1 MIAGIT
7 ALTSA
12 GMAAKNAKDAKETAM
27 KNGRENQKQK
37 NQDEAIFN
45 RQYYQDMTE
54 RTEVQNMLR
63 KLREQQ
69 AEQRGANE
77 ARAAVLGTTEEQN
90 IASQDSL
97 NKGYADSIAEMTRN
111 ASTLKD
117 SYLKDYQNNLHTYY
131 DRVRETNTNLSNMQK
146 ETSNQWSQA
155 ANNALQAA
163 GSFAGIAAGAAGGAG
178 GSGINYDLG
187 PITQAPTTSENIA
200 AAPSRSAQ
208 FNVAANAA
216 TSPVEKTV
224 YQDLSNI
231 AQRTQAAQAAQE
243 AIKLQDNTWYN
254 SAASKYQQQQNPW
267 MIGWTK

>member
-1 MIAGIT
+1 
-7 ALTSA
+7 
-12 GMAAKNAKDAKETAM
+12 MAAKNAKDAKETAM
-27 KNGRENQKQK
+27 KNARENQEQK

-54 RTEVQNMLR
+54 RTEVKNMLS

-69 AEQRGANE
+69 AEQRNANE

-97 NKGYADSIAEMTRN
+97 NKRYADSVAEITSN
-111 ASTLKD
+111 ASTLRD

-131 DRVRETNTNLSNMQK
+131 DKVRETNTNLSNMQK
-146 ETSNQWSQA
+146 ETSNQWAQA
-155 ANNALQAA
+155 ANNAFQAA
-163 GSFAGIAAGAAGGAG
+163 GSFAGIAAGAAGGTG
-178 GSGINYDLG
+178 
-187 PITQAPTTSENIA
+187 TPTTTKAPATPTGEQIA

-208 FNVAANAA
+208 FNIAANAT

-224 YQDLSNI
+224 YQDLSR
-231 AQRTQAAQAAQE
+231 AAAQAAITQP
-243 AIKLQDNTWYN
+243 QTTQQNTVPQGAPY
-254 SAASKYQQQQNPW
+254 QQQNPW

>member
-1 MIAGIT
+1 MIAGVT

-12 GMAAKNAKDAKETAM
+12 GMAAKNAKDAKDTAM
-27 KNGRENQKQK
+27 KNAQENQKQK

-97 NKGYADSIAEMTRN
+97 NKRYADSVAEITSN
-111 ASTLKD
+111 ASTLRD

-131 DRVRETNTNLSNMQK
+131 DKVRETNTNLSNMQK
-146 ETSNQWSQA
+146 ETSNQWAQA
-155 ANNALQAA
+155 ANNAFQAA
-163 GSFAGIAAGAAGGAG
+163 GSFAGIAAGAAGGTGTPTA
-178 GSGINYDLG
+178 
-187 PITQAPTTSENIA
+187 TTATTTKAPAQTTAQQIA
-200 AAPSRSAQ
+200 SAPSRAGQ
-208 FNVAANAA
+208 FTVAAGAT
-216 TSPVEKTV
+216 TSPVEANV
-224 YQDLSNI
+224 YQDLSRV
-231 AQRTQAAQAAQE
+231 ATQAAAAQ
-243 AIKLQDNTWYN
+243 QTTQQNTVPQGAPYQ
-254 SAASKYQQQQNPW
+254 QQQQNPW
-267 MIGWTK
+267 TIGWTR